1 MGMAEK
7 EIHKGFWLLEVPGT
21 ELILHEANSRRIGFN
36 RVRILHDDKMF
47 TFR

>member
-7 EIHKGFWLLEVPGT
+7 IHKGFWLLEVPDT
-21 ELILHEANSRRIGFN
+21 KLILHEANSKRIGFD